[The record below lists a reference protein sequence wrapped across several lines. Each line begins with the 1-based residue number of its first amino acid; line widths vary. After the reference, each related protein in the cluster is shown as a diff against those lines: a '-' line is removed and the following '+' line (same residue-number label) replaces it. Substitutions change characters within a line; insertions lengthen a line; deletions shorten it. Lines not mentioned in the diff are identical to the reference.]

1 MGKGIALRFKKVYP
15 EMFRQYRDHCEHGRF
30 KIGNLLLYKTP
41 HKWIL
46 NFPTKKHWRHP
57 SRPEYIEAGLKKFR
71 ERCAEMGIASV
82 AFPQL
87 GCGNGE
93 LDFDSQ
99 VRPLMERYL
108 DNLSIPVL
116 IHVRQNLVDTPEHHD
131 PKRIAEWL
139 RSEPSALPFD
149 EVWQD
154 LVDVLSKEAE
164 FQTRTTQT
172 RFSVQLATDPPELV
186 VVSSGR
192 KSARITEEELIDFW
206 QQLRDHGLTHRGIA
220 PNHRHL
226 SYLMPVFEHLP
237 YIRQVAVSELASRL
251 TSNPA
256 AALHVIP
263 PPVNSN
269 PPQWNLFGSTASA
282 AQA

>member
-1 MGKGIALRFKKVYP
+1 MNTGVSRSGICYFTKP
-15 EMFRQYRDHCEHGRF
+15 
-30 KIGNLLLYKTP
+30 P

-46 NFPTKKHWRHP
+46 NFPTKEHWRYP

-71 ERCAEMGIASV
+71 ESCAEMDIASI

-93 LDFDSQ
+93 LDFDTQ
-99 VRPLMERYL
+99 VRPLMEKYL
-108 DNLSIPVL
+108 DNLWIPVL
-116 IHVRQNLVDTPEHHD
+116 IHIAKDHIDTPEHRD
-131 PKRIAEWL
+131 AERIAEWL

-149 EVWQD
+149 EVWRD
-154 LVDVLSKEAE
+154 LVESLKQKTIFRTRSA
-164 FQTRTTQT
+164 QTK
-172 RFSVQLATDPPELV
+172 FSVHAVTDPPELV
-186 VVSSGR
+186 VVSNGR
-192 KSARITEEELIDFW
+192 TFARITEEELIDFW

-220 PNHRHL
+220 RNHRHL
-226 SYLMPVFEHLP
+226 SYLMPVFEQLP
-237 YIRQVAVSELASRL
+237 YVRHVAVSESATRL

-263 PPVNSN
+263 PPINSD
-269 PPQWNLFGSTASA
+269 PPQLDLFRSTASA